1 MARVC
6 RGRDIACTLI
16 DQWRFHVIVRLVLDR
31 VEFFYFYFYFLKGQG
46 GAHLIHSKWPK
57 SARRITKFF
66 KDFTV
71 VYIAKSKKSH
81 QASPID
87 RVE

>member
-1 MARVC
+1 M
-6 RGRDIACTLI
+6 
-16 DQWRFHVIVRLVLDR
+16 VRLVLDR
-31 VEFFYFYFYFLKGQG
+31 VEFFYFYFYFLKGQRG
-46 GAHLIHSKWPK
+46 GGGSPHLIHSKWPK

>member
-1 MARVC
+1 M
-6 RGRDIACTLI
+6 
-16 DQWRFHVIVRLVLDR
+16 VRLVLDR
-31 VEFFYFYFYFLKGQG
+31 VEFFYFYFYFLKGQRGWG
-46 GAHLIHSKWPK
+46 GGSPHLIHSKWPK

-66 KDFTV
+66 KDFIV